1 MEGQAGGTCG
11 EVMLGWEGLGDLGE
25 SFLALVP
32 WAGTGE
38 GGGEKREEERKEVSG
53 AREKGGEKER
63 MKEGEER
70 GKGKRVGWREKGA

>member
-11 EVMLGWEGLGDLGE
+11 EVMLGWEGLGDLRE

-38 GGGEKREEERKEVSG
+38 GEEKRGRRRER
-53 AREKGGEKER
+53 R
-63 MKEGEER
+63 
-70 GKGKRVGWREKGA
+70 